1 MSRRS
6 KAIPTYRLHKQ
17 SGQAIV
23 TLTDAVGRR
32 RDVLLGKYDTPE
44 SRAEYLRV
52 LGEWEAKGHRLAG
65 QEAGSAISVNELFEA
80 FLKHA
85 EGHYRRPDGS
95 VTAELVNFKLAFRL
109 ARETYGITSAV
120 GFGPLALKVVRQKMV
135 EAGWCRGVVN
145 QRCRRIVRAFKWGV
159 SEELVPESTWRALTT
174 VRGLEQGR
182 TEARETEPIGPVA
195 NAVVD
200 VTLPFV
206 RPPVRGM
213 IHLQRLT
220 GCRPGEAC
228 MMRGC
233 DLDTSGPVWLYR
245 PPHHKTKHRGKERV
259 IALGPQAQQIVKQF
273 LKLDTQAYLFS
284 PKDAIVALRE
294 EQRRFRKTKVQPS
307 QVNRRK
313 RNPAKSPREKYTTQ
327 SYCRA
332 IATACRRA
340 FPPPSPLSRAK
351 GETKKEWRARLTA
364 EQHAELR
371 AWNAS
376 HSWHPNQLRH
386 SFATEARRRFGLEA
400 AQVSLG
406 HSQADVT
413 QVYAERDLTL
423 AARVAA
429 EIG

>member
-1 MSRRS
+1 MSRRFS
-6 KAIPTYRLHKQ
+6 DPSYRLHKQ

-23 TLTDAVGRR
+23 TLADRNGRR
-32 RDVLLGKYDTPE
+32 RDVLLGKYDTAE
-44 SRAEYLRV
+44 SRAEYFRV
-52 LGEWEAKGHRLAG
+52 LGEWEATGRRLTNRAAAAG
-65 QEAGSAISVNELFEA
+65 ISVNELFES
-80 FLKHA
+80 FLDHA
-85 EGHYRRPDGS
+85 ERHYRGPDGS
-95 VTAELVNFKLAFRL
+95 VTAEVVNFKLAFRL
-109 ARETYGITSAV
+109 VRENYGLSPAAQ
-120 GFGPLALKVVRQKMV
+120 FGPLALKAVRQKMV
-135 EAGWCRGVVN
+135 DQGWCRNVVN
-145 QRCRRIVRAFKWGV
+145 QRCRRVVRAFKWGV

-182 TEARETEPIGPVA
+182 TEARETEPVGPVA
-195 NAVVD
+195 DAVVD
-200 VTLPFV
+200 ATLRFV

-213 IHLQRLT
+213 IELQRLT

-233 DLDTSGPVWLYR
+233 DLDTSGPVWFYR

-259 IALGPQAQQIVKQF
+259 ITLGPRAQAVVKSF

-284 PKDAIVALRE
+284 PREAVASLRAD
-294 EQRRFRKTKVQPS
+294 QRRTRKTKVQPS

-313 RNPAKSPREKYTTQ
+313 RKPAKSPLEKYTTQ

-340 FPPPSPLSRAK
+340 FPPPAPLARVK
-351 GETKKEWRARLTA
+351 GETIEEWRSRLTA
-364 EQHAELR
+364 EQRAELR

-386 SFATEARRRFGLEA
+386 SFATVARRRFGLEA

-406 HSQADVT
+406 HAQADVT

>member
-6 KAIPTYRLHKQ
+6 GIPSYRLHKQ
-17 SGQAIV
+17 SGQGIV
-23 TLTDAVGRR
+23 TLTDGLGGRK
-32 RDVLLGKYDTPE
+32 DVLLGKYDTPE

-52 LGEWEAKGHRLAG
+52 LGEWQATGRRAVHP
-65 QEAGSAISVNELFEA
+65 EAGASLSVNELLLA
-80 FLKHA
+80 FLAHA
-85 EGHYRRPDGS
+85 ESHYRRPDGT
-95 VTAELVNFKLAFRL
+95 VTAEVVNFKLAFRL
-109 ARETYGITSAV
+109 VRESYGTTPAAT
-120 GFGPLALKVVRQKMV
+120 FGPLALKVVRQRMV
-135 EAGWCRGVVN
+135 EADWCRGVVN

-182 TEARETEPIGPVA
+182 TEARETEPVGPVA
-195 NAVVD
+195 AAVVD
-200 VTLPFV
+200 ATLPFV

-213 IHLQRLT
+213 IQLQRLT

-228 MMRGC
+228 VMRAC
-233 DLDTSGPVWLYR
+233 DIDMGGAVWLYR
-245 PPHHKTKHRGKERV
+245 PPHHKTKHRGKTRA
-259 IALGPQAQQIVKQF
+259 IALGPRAQEIVKPF
-273 LKLDTQAYLFS
+273 LKLGTQAYLFS
-284 PKDAIVALRE
+284 PRDSLAALRQ
-294 EQRRFRKTKVQPS
+294 EQRRSRKTRVQPS
-307 QVNRRK
+307 QMNRRK
-313 RNPAKSPREKYTTQ
+313 RNPARSPRDKYTTQ

-340 FPPPSPLSRAK
+340 FPPPEPLARAK
-351 GETKKEWRARLTA
+351 GESKKAWRARLT
-364 EQHAELR
+364 EGQRAELQ
-371 AWNAS
+371 AWYAS

-406 HSQADVT
+406 HSQANVT
-413 QVYAERDLTL
+413 QVYAERDQTL